1 MRRAL
6 PAVAVL
12 ALALTVPASAG
23 AVELVRFDSC
33 RDLTRYARDRVV
45 QARGGTGVPFRG
57 DVVRPAVLRAPSF
70 LPPSAAA
77 GVAQPGM
84 PVPVATA
91 APAPP
96 AVADAEAFSGTNVQE
111 AGVDEADLVK
121 TDGRRLYVATGGVL
135 RVFDVTGAAPR
146 PLGRL
151 ALEGAEHQLLLRGS
165 RLLVLAAA
173 RSGVLLTEVDV
184 SDPAAPRVAR
194 TMELA
199 GRLAGARLTGG
210 TARVVVASSPEPI
223 PVADPVA
230 LRALARRQ
238 PTSRWLPRTTIRSR
252 ITRRT
257 FRRAVVPCS
266 HVRRPQAFSG
276 LDLLSVLTIDL
287 DRGLYS
293 VGRQAVM
300 AGAQDVYASPSSLV
314 VATRRYAAGTP
325 EGTTLSGGV
334 TELHVFD
341 AAAEPR
347 TPYRASGTVPG
358 FVLNQFALSEHEGAL
373 RVATTLQ
380 APWTPDAGAQSES
393 IVTVLR
399 PAGDRLATVGRVGG
413 LGRGERIY
421 GVRFLGDRGYLVTF
435 RQVDPLYVLDLSDP
449 ESPRVRGEL
458 KITGYSAYLHPV
470 SPTRLLGVGQE
481 ATEEGRLQGPQVSL
495 FDVGDPAQPKLL
507 ARAGLGAYGWSAAEQ
522 DHHAFLWWSPARI
535 AVLPVDAASF
545 SGALAFRVGA
555 DSVTE
560 AGRITHPAPAEDR
573 LPPPIGR
580 SVVVGQRLLTVSAAG
595 IATNALDDLRPLAF
609 TPLA

>member
-6 PAVAVL
+6 PALAVL
-12 ALALTVPASAG
+12 ALSLAAPPAAS

-33 RDLTRYARDRVV
+33 RELTRYARERVV
-45 QARGGTGVPFRG
+45 EARGGTGVPFRG
-57 DVVRPAVLRAPSF
+57 EVVRPAVLRPPTF
-70 LPPSAAA
+70 LPPAADA
-77 GVAQPGM
+77 VASPGVPM
-84 PVPVATA
+84 PVATA

-96 AVADAEAFSGTNVQE
+96 AAPEAEAFSGTNVQE

-135 RVFDVTGAAPR
+135 RIFDVTGAVPR

-165 RLLVLAAA
+165 RLLVLAASP
-173 RSGVLLTEVDV
+173 SGVLLTEVDV
-184 SDPAAPRVAR
+184 GDPSVPRVAR

-257 FRRAVVPCS
+257 FRRSVVPCS
-266 HVRRPQAFSG
+266 HVRRPLAFSG

-314 VATRRYAAGTP
+314 VATRRYVPGAPDGIRPT
-325 EGTTLSGGV
+325 GGV
-334 TELHVFD
+334 TELHAFD
-341 AAAEPR
+341 AGPEPR

-373 RVATTLQ
+373 RVATTEE
-380 APWTPDAGAQSES
+380 APWTPDGGAQGES
-393 IVTVLR
+393 TVTVLR
-399 PAGDRLATVGRVGG
+399 PVGDRLTTVGRVGG

-421 GVRFLGDRGYLVTF
+421 GVRFLGDRGYVVTF

-507 ARAGLGAYGWSAAEQ
+507 ARAGLGSYGSSAAEQ
-522 DHHAFLWWSPARI
+522 DHHAFLWWPPARL
-535 AVLPVDAASF
+535 AVLPVDAAGF
-545 SGALAFRVGA
+545 SGALAFRVGSA
-555 DSVTE
+555 SVTE
-560 AGRITHPAPAEDR
+560 AGRIAHPAPAEDR

-580 SVVVGQRLLTVSAAG
+580 SVVVGQRLLTISATG

>member
-33 RDLTRYARDRVV
+33 RDLTHYARERVV

-57 DVVRPAVLRAPSF
+57 DVVRPAVLRAPTF
-70 LPPSAAA
+70 LPPSAAS
-77 GVAQPGM
+77 GVAQPGV

-111 AGVDEADLVK
+111 VGVDEADLVK
-121 TDGRRLYVATGGVL
+121 TDGRRLYVATVGVL

-184 SDPAAPRVAR
+184 SEPAAPRVAR

-238 PTSRWLPRTTIRSR
+238 PMSRWLPRTTIRSR

-257 FRRAVVPCS
+257 FRRSVVPCS

-300 AGAQDVYASPSSLV
+300 AGAQDVYASPASLV
-314 VATRRYAAGTP
+314 VATRRYAPGTP

-341 AAAEPR
+341 AGAEPR
-347 TPYRASGTVPG
+347 TPYRASGAVPG

-380 APWTPDAGAQSES
+380 APWTPDAGEQSES
-393 IVTVLR
+393 IVTVLHA
-399 PAGDRLATVGRVGG
+399 AGDRLATVGRVGG

-522 DHHAFLWWSPARI
+522 DHHAFLWWSPARL
-535 AVLPVDAASF
+535 AVLPVDAADF

-560 AGRITHPAPAEDR
+560 AGRIAHPAPAEDR

-595 IATNALDDLRPLAF
+595 IATNSLDDLRPLAF

>member
-1 MRRAL
+1 
-6 PAVAVL
+6 
-12 ALALTVPASAG
+12 
-23 AVELVRFDSC
+23 
-33 RDLTRYARDRVV
+33 
-45 QARGGTGVPFRG
+45 
-57 DVVRPAVLRAPSF
+57 
-70 LPPSAAA
+70 
-77 GVAQPGM
+77 
-84 PVPVATA
+84 
-91 APAPP
+91 
-96 AVADAEAFSGTNVQE
+96 
-111 AGVDEADLVK
+111 
-121 TDGRRLYVATGGVL
+121 
-135 RVFDVTGAAPR
+135 
-146 PLGRL
+146 
-151 ALEGAEHQLLLRGS
+151 
-165 RLLVLAAA
+165 
-173 RSGVLLTEVDV
+173 
-184 SDPAAPRVAR
+184 
-194 TMELA
+194 MELA

-257 FRRAVVPCS
+257 FRRSVVPCS

-314 VATRRYAAGTP
+314 VATRRYVPGTAD
-325 EGTTLSGGV
+325 GTTLTGGV
-334 TELHVFD
+334 TELHLFD
-341 AAAEPR
+341 AGAEPR

-358 FVLNQFALSEHEGAL
+358 FVLNQFALSEHEAAL
-373 RVATTLQ
+373 RVATTQ
-380 APWTPDAGAQSES
+380 EAPWTPDSGAQSES
-393 IVTVLR
+393 MVTVLR
-399 PAGDRLATVGRVGG
+399 PAGDRLVTVGRVGG

-481 ATEEGRLQGPQVSL
+481 ATEEGRRLGPQVSL
-495 FDVGDPAQPKLL
+495 FDVADPAQPKLL
-507 ARAGLGAYGWSAAEQ
+507 ARAGLGTYGWSPAEQ
-522 DHHAFLWWSPARI
+522 DHHAFLYWAPARL
-535 AVLPVDAASF
+535 AVLPLDAADF
-545 SGALAFRVGA
+545 SGALAFRVGSA
-555 DSVTE
+555 GVAE

-580 SVVVGQRLLTVSAAG
+580 SIVVGQRLLTVSASG
-595 IATNALDDLRPLAF
+595 IATNALADLRPLAY
-609 TPLA
+609 TPLG